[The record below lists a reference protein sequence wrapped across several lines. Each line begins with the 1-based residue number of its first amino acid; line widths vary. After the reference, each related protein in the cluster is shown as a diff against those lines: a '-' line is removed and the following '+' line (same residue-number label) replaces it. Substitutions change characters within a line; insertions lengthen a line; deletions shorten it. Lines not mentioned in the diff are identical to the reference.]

1 MLLHAHLRIPCCSRS
16 SVPAPGR
23 GYVLVPRT
31 TVGLD
36 LLRSNTRNE
45 TNGQYQQI
53 RWYQKALK
61 KVEKQKATES
71 AEEAQRRE
79 MMPYLTELMGR
90 FETAAGD
97 NFDGVKA
104 LSATVLKDILKLY
117 YGVRLKGMSTMK
129 KTDLVIEV
137 RLIALRGDEP
147 AAR

>member
-1 MLLHAHLRIPCCSRS
+1 MKMIRDVNALSAAVAVISKEK
-16 SVPAPGR
+16 VDEKT
-23 GYVLVPRT
+23 RT
-31 TVGLD
+31 K
-36 LLRSNTRNE
+36 E
-45 TNGQYQQI
+45 I
-53 RWYQKALK
+53 AEQKALK

-104 LSATVLKDILKLY
+104 LSATLQKDILKLY
-117 YGVRLKGMSTMK
+117 DGVRLKGMSTMK

-137 RLIALRGDEP
+137 TN
-147 AAR
+147 